1 MKITAKI
8 TNYLDGKLSGKEL
21 DVFLQEVKNNP
32 ELRELLYLHKEV
44 DAAIKDKDAQ
54 RLREKLDKAYMD
66 FIASEKASHKQKK
79 TATGII
85 RLKKY
90 IKYAA
95 VIAFL
100 FAGTFYLIINRK
112 KLTPGQLY
120 SMYYQPYE
128 TDVTIRSTD
137 SETSKILEGIKLCQQ
152 GNYDE
157 ANKNFSEVLESNANC
172 MEAHFYKA
180 MSLMEMQKYEEAVRS
195 LHIILEDD
203 QSAYTTHADWYLGL
217 CYLKMNKKDKA
228 IRVFTIIS
236 DSTSHYYSV
245 KACELLEKIN

>member
-32 ELRELLYLHKEV
+32 ELSELLSLHKEV

-54 RLREKLDKAYMD
+54 RMREKLDKAYID
-66 FIASEKASHKQKK
+66 FIASENASHKQKK

-95 VIAFL
+95 VIALL
-100 FAGTFYLIINRK
+100 FSGTMYLIITRN
-112 KLTPGQLY
+112 KLSPNQLY
-120 SMYYQPYE
+120 SIYYQPYE
-128 TDVTIRSTD
+128 TDIAIRSTD
-137 SETSKILEGIKLCQQ
+137 LEKSKILEGVYLYQQ
-152 GNYDE
+152 GNYNE
-157 ANKNFSEVLESNANC
+157 ANKNFSEVVKSNPNC
-172 MEAHFYKA
+172 MEAYFYKA
-180 MSLMEMQKYEEAVRS
+180 MSLMELQKYEEVAHS
-195 LHIILEDD
+195 LHIILEND

-217 CYLKMNKKDKA
+217 CYLKMNKKNKA
-228 IRVFTIIS
+228 IRIFSIIS
-236 DSTSHYYSV
+236 DSTAHYYSV
-245 KACELLEKIN
+245 KAQELLEKIN